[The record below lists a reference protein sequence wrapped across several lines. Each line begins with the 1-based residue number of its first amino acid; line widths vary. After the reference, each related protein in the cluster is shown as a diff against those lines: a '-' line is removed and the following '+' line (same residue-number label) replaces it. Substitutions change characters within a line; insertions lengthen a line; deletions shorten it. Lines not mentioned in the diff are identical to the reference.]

1 MISKRR
7 VASHSLPKEREIN
20 LIRKQFPHMFF
31 FKKHY
36 YHKILVFYEIFWR
49 TIYSF
54 IDLLFLGQGLKQ
66 KETSF
71 LVAIFQLTFSISFFS
86 SSVGGSPRNFLIPR
100 FLFAIWERMQPRCFP
115 IQRCYIAPIFFCLFV
130 VQNILGVT
138 KKKKLLYDGG
148 KMCSFSC
155 VSSPFNNS
163 P

>member
-100 FLFAIWERMQPRCFP
+100 SFWEHFAFFSFLFA
-115 IQRCYIAPIFFCLFV
+115 
-130 VQNILGVT
+130 NILHQT

>member
-100 FLFAIWERMQPRCFP
+100 FLFVIWERMQPRCFP
-115 IQRCYIAPIFFCLFV
+115 IQRCYIAPIFFCLFCGAKYTWC
-130 VQNILGVT
+130 N
-138 KKKKLLYDGG
+138 
-148 KMCSFSC
+148 
-155 VSSPFNNS
+155 
-163 P
+163 